1 MTRFPQAV
9 SPASRR
15 QFLSWSSGV
24 AAATALVAA
33 GCSAPGGG
41 SGSAKAENAAAGSPD
56 TKSLGTIGL
65 DYPFTQLPLYST
77 LVKLS
82 GAAAK
87 KHHVT
92 LLTTSDASNADTQA
106 TNLGAWVG
114 QKVPAIVSF
123 PMVFEATEAIAKRA
137 LDAGLIWVTYGGTLE
152 HQSADIQFSFLK
164 GGTLLG
170 EAAAKWA
177 GEHLGGKGKVAF
189 LTDSTIQLGRERT
202 KGMIDAF
209 TKHAPGV
216 DVVAKEQAI
225 DPDTGLS
232 KTRAVLA
239 KHPDLNIILG
249 VTDAAAYGGYKAL
262 QQTGRA
268 KDDARTFVGG
278 QDGAAPSLLAIKQG
292 TFYRASAA
300 LAPQDI
306 ASAVV
311 DVPLAVAAGKKNP
324 STQIP
329 ITLVRHGDSA
339 RIDALLAQNS

>member
-1 MTRFPQAV
+1 MTRFPQIA

-15 QFLSWSSGV
+15 RFLAWSGGIT
-24 AAATALVAA
+24 AATALAAA
-33 GCSAPGGG
+33 GCSAPDGGA
-41 SGSAKAENAAAGSPD
+41 SSNAAAAGSSSGVKAL
-56 TKSLGTIGL
+56 TEIGL

-82 GAAAK
+82 TAAAR
-87 KHHVT
+87 KHGIS
-92 LLTTSDASNADTQA
+92 LLTTSDASSADTQA
-106 TNLGAWVG
+106 TNLGTWVS

-123 PMVFEATEAIAKRA
+123 PMVFEATEATAKRA
-137 LDAGLIWVTYGGTLE
+137 MDAGLIWVTYGGTLE

-177 GEHLGGKGKVAF
+177 NERLGGKGKIAF

-209 TKHAPGV
+209 TRHAPGV
-216 DVVAKEQAI
+216 DVVATEQAI

-239 KHPDLNIILG
+239 EHPDLNIVLG
-249 VTDAAAYGGYKAL
+249 VTDAAAYGGFKAL

-268 KDDARTFVGG
+268 KADAETFVGG
-278 QDGAAPSLLAIKQG
+278 QDGAAPSLLAVKQG

-300 LAPQDI
+300 LAPKDI
-306 ASAVV
+306 ANAVV
-311 DVPLAVAAGKKNP
+311 DVPLAVTAGKADP
-324 STQIP
+324 SAQVP
-329 ITLVRHGDSA
+329 ITLVQHGDTA
-339 RIDALLAQNS
+339 RIDDLLAQNS

>member
-1 MTRFPQAV
+1 MNRFPYAP
-9 SPASRR
+9 SASRR
-15 QFLSWSSGV
+15 QFLALSGG
-24 AAATALVAA
+24 AAAAGLLAAA
-33 GCSAPGGG
+33 GCSAPNDGA
-41 SGSAKAENAAAGSPD
+41 GSAKAENAAAGPKTL
-56 TKSLGTIGL
+56 TKIGL

-82 GAAAK
+82 TAAAK
-87 KHHVT
+87 KKHVS

-106 TNLGAWVG
+106 TNLTTWVS

-123 PMVFEATEAIAKRA
+123 PMVFEATESVAKAA

-177 GEHLGGKGKVAF
+177 NEQLGGKGKVAF

-202 KGMIDAF
+202 QGMIDAF

-216 DVVAKEQAI
+216 DVVAREQAI

-232 KTRAVLA
+232 KSRAVLA
-239 KHPDLNIILG
+239 KHPDLNIVLG
-249 VTDAAAYGGYKAL
+249 VTDAAAYGAYKAL
-262 QQTGRA
+262 QQTGRKPTDA
-268 KDDARTFVGG
+268 KIFVGG
-278 QDGAAPSLLAIKQG
+278 QDGAAPSLAAIKQG

-306 ASAVV
+306 ANAVV
-311 DVPLAVAAGKKNP
+311 DVPLAVAAGKANP
-324 STQIP
+324 SVQVP
-329 ITLVRHGDSA
+329 ITLVQHGDAA